1 MGILYRKW
9 RWKFRYWLWWR
20 KYWNWNISTSP
31 GIQGSPETDRSEL
44 IWRFI
49 FLLAS
54 ARSEINFFVD
64 PEPIGFS
71 PWISEQA
78 YISFDGNL
86 LNDFNQ
92 LTDND
97 LETSLGKIKSSN
109 SLNEYMTKINFCYSE
124 NDELIQIHTN
134 DSIASEI
141 LLRLVSK
148 IICRKINLSDIFSCS
163 WQVWHICDPFDSVVA
178 FGYLIT
184 IIRKLSNHQYN
195 LH

>member
-1 MGILYRKW
+1 MKISILAVMKKQLKLKYLNKPRDLRTARDW
-9 RWKFRYWLWWR
+9 PFRIDL
-20 KYWNWNISTSP
+20 KVH
-31 GIQGSPETDRSEL
+31 
-44 IWRFI
+44 

-54 ARSEINFFVD
+54 ARSEIKIFVD

-148 IICRKINLSDIFSCS
+148 IICRKINLSDIFR
-163 WQVWHICDPFDSVVA
+163 VRDKFDMFVID
-178 FGYLIT
+178 LT
-184 IIRKLSNHQYN
+184 LW
-195 LH
+195 

>member
-1 MGILYRKW
+1 MKISILAVMK
-9 RWKFRYWLWWR
+9 KLLKL
-20 KYWNWNISTSP
+20 KYLNKP
-31 GIQGSPETDRSEL
+31 GDSRTARDRPIRIDL
-44 IWRFI
+44 IK
-49 FLLAS
+49 
-54 ARSEINFFVD
+54 FFVD

-71 PWISEQA
+71 PWISEKA

-163 WQVWHICDPFDSVVA
+163 
-178 FGYLIT
+178 
-184 IIRKLSNHQYN
+184 
-195 LH
+195 